1 MNKNKSKKEI
11 IISHIFTYFNM
22 LNLALAVLVIISGQY
37 KNMLFMGIVI
47 SNTLIGIVQEL
58 KVKKLIDQLSL
69 ITASKV
75 KRFTKDIHD
84 ESLGQLYLSR
94 NYEKIQENLE
104 EANIEDLQKGDRIE
118 LSIGDQVSA
127 DGCVLYSDNI
137 EVDESLLTG
146 EGDAIHKKAGDLL
159 YSGSFVT
166 AGKAV
171 MTVTNTGDEN
181 YANRLAAKARTKKRA
196 SSQMQDSINKIIKLV
211 SFAIVPIGIALFCIQ
226 YFRVGDSISDSLVQT
241 VAGVLGMI
249 PEGLVLLTSISFILG
264 VGRLAKK
271 NALVQEMEAIE
282 ALARVNV
289 LCLDKTGT
297 ITTGE
302 MKVNSV
308 HQLIP
313 NIDLEVINGIV
324 HDLIFEFDQVN
335 VTAKALRQYF
345 SKPSKEINQVISSIP
360 FSSKRKF
367 MGIMTTKRAY
377 MLGAPQMLTEDEKVL
392 QVADAFSAK
401 GYRTLL

>member
-1 MNKNKSKKEI
+1 
-11 IISHIFTYFNM
+11 
-22 LNLALAVLVIISGQY
+22 
-37 KNMLFMGIVI
+37 MLFMGIVI

-401 GYRTLL
+401 GVSYCATCDGAFFKGL